1 MCIILYQMPKKCEC
15 GKHYPS
21 FNLPGE
27 ITRKWCSECPNKPLE
42 AINVKNK
49 KCECGKHYPSLNLP
63 GEITRK
69 WCFECPNKPLEA
81 TDVKHK
87 KCECGKHR
95 PSFNLPGEKTG
106 KWCSNCPNKPLEA
119 INVVSKRCECG
130 KSIPSFNLPGEKTE
144 CGKHRP
150 SLNLPGE
157 ITRKWC
163 SNCPNK
169 PLEAINVVSKR
180 CECGKSIPSF
190 NLPGE
195 KTGKW
200 CSECPNKPLEAINVK
215 HKKCLECNLI
225 RVNPKYEGH
234 CLRCFVYKFPDKP
247 NVKNYK
253 IKENHVF
260 DAVMELLPNDIIFT
274 RDKHVGGC
282 SKRRPDLMI
291 DLGSH
296 WICAENDEN
305 SHKDYDT
312 TCEEARIHQLYE
324 DMGDRPMVLIRF
336 NCDKWSGGES
346 LFKINKQGMVVIKNK
361 KEFEKRIKTF
371 VKTIK
376 KFLKSEPPEELLS
389 IEYLYYDDQDDE
401 D

>member
-21 FNLPGE
+21 LNLPGE

-49 KCECGKHYPSLNLP
+49 KCECGKHYPSFNLP

-69 WCFECPNKPLEA
+69 WCSECPNKPLEA

-87 KCECGKHR
+87 KCECGKHY
-95 PSFNLPGEKTG
+95 
-106 KWCSNCPNKPLEA
+106 
-119 INVVSKRCECG
+119 
-130 KSIPSFNLPGEKTE
+130 
-144 CGKHRP
+144 P